1 MRAGLLLV
9 VAAAA
14 SGVAAPPA
22 PSFKVEISVDQRLAT
37 GKDCFSVDTVITN
50 TGQADQEIIVW
61 TNYTWSWLSGTR
73 DVGFNTNAFGNE
85 PFHKV
90 LKPKQ
95 QYRSPLA
102 LCRRAEATKPM
113 TLRLGFVPRA
123 DGLVSG
129 GVVDIAKSGGVV
141 WGNVVTVN

>member
-22 PSFKVEISVDQRLAT
+22 PSLKVEISVDQRVAT

-61 TNYTWSWLSGTR
+61 TNYTWSWTSGTS
-73 DVGFNTNAFGNE
+73 DVGFDISALQNE
-85 PFHKV
+85 PAHKV

-102 LCRRAEATKPM
+102 LCRYREAKRPT

-123 DGLVSG
+123 NGPVSG

>member
-22 PSFKVEISVDQRLAT
+22 PSLKVAISVDQRVAT
-37 GKDCFSVDTVITN
+37 GKDCFLVDTVITN
-50 TGQADQEIIVW
+50 TGQTAQEIIVW
-61 TNYTWSWLSGTR
+61 TNYTWSWTSGTS
-73 DVGFNTNAFGNE
+73 DVGFDISALQNE
-85 PFHKV
+85 PVHKV

-102 LCRRAEATKPM
+102 VCRLSRAERPTV
-113 TLRLGFVPRA
+113 LQLGVVPRA
-123 DGLVSG
+123 KGPVSG
-129 GVVDIAKSGGVV
+129 GAVDIAKSGGVV
-141 WGNVVTVN
+141 WGNVVTVK

>member
-22 PSFKVEISVDQRLAT
+22 SSLKVEISVDQRVAT
-37 GKDCFSVDTVITN
+37 GTDCFSVDTVITN

-73 DVGFNTNAFGNE
+73 DVGFNTNAFQNE
-85 PFHKV
+85 PFHRV

-95 QYRSPLA
+95 QYRAPLA
-102 LCRRAEATKPM
+102 LCRAERPTV
-113 TLRLGFVPRA
+113 LRLGFVPRA
-123 DGLVSG
+123 VGIVSG